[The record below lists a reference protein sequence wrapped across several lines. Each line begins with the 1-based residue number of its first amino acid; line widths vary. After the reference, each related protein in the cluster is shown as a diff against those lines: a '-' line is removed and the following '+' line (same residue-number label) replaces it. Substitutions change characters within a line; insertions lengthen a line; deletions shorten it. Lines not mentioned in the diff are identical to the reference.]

1 MVLHRDATGGRLKI
15 FEELVAELQIAIT
28 PVTEQLARSALDAFS
43 QFGKGSGH
51 RAGLNF
57 GDCLVY
63 ALAKTSNEP
72 LLFKGND
79 FNHTDIPKSV

>member
-1 MVLHRDATGGRLKI
+1 
-15 FEELVAELQIAIT
+15 
-28 PVTEQLARSALDAFS
+28 
-43 QFGKGSGH
+43 
-51 RAGLNF
+51 
-57 GDCLVY
+57 VY